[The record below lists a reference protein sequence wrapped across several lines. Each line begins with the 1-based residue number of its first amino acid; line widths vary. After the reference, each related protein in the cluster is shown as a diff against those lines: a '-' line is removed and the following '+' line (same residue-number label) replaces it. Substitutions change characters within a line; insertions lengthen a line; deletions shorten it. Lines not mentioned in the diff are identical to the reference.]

1 MYLQSGG
8 IGAVAVLGEDE
19 IPDLEGLQALAV
31 ESLARYKLTD
41 ELHIIDVLPR
51 NPAGEIQKFELKEQF
66 IAECH

>member
-1 MYLQSGG
+1 M
-8 IGAVAVLGEDE
+8 GAVVVLGEDE
-19 IPDLEGLQALAV
+19 TPDLESLQALVA

-51 NPAGEIQKFELKEQF
+51 NPVGEIQKFELKEQF

>member
-1 MYLQSGG
+1 MYLQSAG

-19 IPDLEGLQALAV
+19 TADLEGLQAMAV
-31 ESLARYKLTD
+31 ESLTLYKLTD
-41 ELHIIDVLPR
+41 ELYIIDVLPR

>member
-19 IPDLEGLQALAV
+19 TPDLESLQALAA